1 MATDTKFNMPVLTK
15 SKPYER
21 YKTELSLWK
30 SITSVP
36 ASKIGPMIALSLP
49 EDHESKIKDKVFDKM
64 NMTSLSSDTGYD
76 ELVRFMDSILLKDS
90 LSDAFERYNEFE
102 KFSRTS
108 ISVSKLIEEFDL

>member
-15 SKPYER
+15 SKPYKR

-64 NMTSLSSDTGYD
+64 NMTSLMLLSQNRGAACAHPAPPLQCNEWRRARGAHEALDARSVI
-76 ELVRFMDSILLKDS
+76 EALVL
-90 LSDAFERYNEFE
+90 
-102 KFSRTS
+102 
-108 ISVSKLIEEFDL
+108 

>member
-21 YKTELSLWK
+21 YKAELSLWK

-49 EDHESKIKDKVFDKM
+49 EDHE
-64 NMTSLSSDTGYD
+64 
-76 ELVRFMDSILLKDS
+76 
-90 LSDAFERYNEFE
+90 
-102 KFSRTS
+102 
-108 ISVSKLIEEFDL
+108 